1 MMQPHKRKFAWIALI
16 ILFLLPIV
24 EDPSQGEEARLDDIV
39 LTNTR
44 DDLLVY
50 FNVRDCF
57 TPEMIKA
64 IQNGIPNT
72 FNFIVQLFEKN
83 DYSLDRKI
91 ADVRVS
97 HTIRY
102 DSLKKT
108 YLLVLQEKRGK
119 EIAVKDFEKAK
130 KIMAE
135 IVGLELIKLSRLRK
149 DKKYRVRMMAE
160 LDRIELPFHLHDV
173 LFFLSLW
180 NFETDWYTVEF
191 SY

>member
-1 MMQPHKRKFAWIALI
+1 MQPHKRKFAWIALI
-16 ILFLLPIV
+16 ILFLLPIL

-39 LTNTR
+39 VTNTR
-44 DDLLVY
+44 DNLLVY

-72 FNFIVQLFEKN
+72 FNFLVQLFEKN
-83 DYSLDRKI
+83 DYSFDRKI

-108 YLLVLQEKRGK
+108 YLLTLQEKRGK

-130 KIMAE
+130 KVMAE

>member
-1 MMQPHKRKFAWIALI
+1 MQPHKRKFAWIALI
-16 ILFLLPIV
+16 ILFLLPV
-24 EDPSQGEEARLDDIV
+24 LEDPSQGEEARLDDIV

>member
-1 MMQPHKRKFAWIALI
+1 MQPHKRKFAWIALI
-16 ILFLLPIV
+16 ILFLLPV
-24 EDPSQGEEARLDDIV
+24 LEDPSQGEEARLDDIV
-39 LTNTR
+39 VTNTR